1 MSNLNCLALT
11 VTGVECPGM
20 LMMIVVVLADI
31 QGTVMLAMLDQ
42 ASVYLA
48 MQGKRSMARAC
59 ALDALWAHTPTDLRY
74 VCFASCLT
82 VSDSCRSALSWYRG
96 DVCVVSQQCRCCHG
110 QLCHV

>member
-20 LMMIVVVLADI
+20 LMMIVGLVDI
-31 QGTVMLAMLDQ
+31 QGTVTLAMLDQ
-42 ASVYLA
+42 ASVYLV
-48 MQGKRSMARAC
+48 MQGTRSMVRAC
-59 ALDALWAHTPTDLRY
+59 ALDAPWAHTPMDLRY

-82 VSDSCRSALSWYRG
+82 VSDGCRSALSWYHG

-110 QLCHV
+110 QLCHM